1 MSQAQYWGAML
12 RKAVGLQV
20 ALVLSLSVVVWLIWG
35 LPAGRSALLGGMA
48 VALPNV
54 LFAFWL
60 MLRLRVA
67 SASSAPAMMAGEML
81 KLGLTLMLLASVAQQ
96 PQEQLSWPALLIGVL
111 AALKG
116 HWLALLIMRR

>member
-1 MSQAQYWGAML
+1 ML
-12 RKAVGLQV
+12 RKAVGLQWG
-20 ALVLSLSVVVWLIWG
+20 LVLSLSALAWVVAG
-35 LPAGRSALLGGMA
+35 APAGRSLLLGGMA
-48 VALPNV
+48 VALPNA

-60 MLRLRVA
+60 ALRLRVA
-67 SASSAPAMMAGEML
+67 SASSAPAVMFGEML

-116 HWLALLIMRR
+116 HWLALLLMRR